1 MSIPTDKTEWPSDYF
16 SNDLR
21 LMAATITRLE
31 LWDWFNEEHPP
42 ENTGYSFWGHP
53 NIDKISANLMDDEG
67 NLNNPH
73 SGCSFACAM
82 RNMQTIAQI
91 GFPAWKVKYENNSK
105 CPE

>member
-21 LMAATITRLE
+21 LMAVTITRLE

-42 ENTGYSFWGHP
+42 EDTGYSFWGHP
-53 NIDKISANLMDDEG
+53 NIDKISANLRDDDG
-67 NLNNPH
+67 NLDNPH

-82 RNMQTIAQI
+82 RNMQAIAKI
-91 GFPAWKVKYENNSK
+91 GFPDWKFKYESNLK

>member
-1 MSIPTDKTEWPSDYF
+1 MSEIE
-16 SNDLR
+16 
-21 LMAATITRLE
+21 IV
-31 LWDWFNEEHPP
+31 
-42 ENTGYSFWGHP
+42 
-53 NIDKISANLMDDEG
+53 ISANLKDDEG

-105 CPE
+105 CSE